1 MKGLTVM
8 IRIKRMAGV
17 TWMQVWMTGLTRM
30 TRITGMTRHKGFL
43 G

>member
-1 MKGLTVM
+1 MTGM
-8 IRIKRMAGV
+8 H
-17 TWMQVWMTGLTRM
+17 VWMTGLTMTGLRM

>member
-1 MKGLTVM
+1 MAVM
-8 IRIKRMAGV
+8 TGMTG
-17 TWMQVWMTGLTRM
+17 MQVWMTGLRM